1 MSGVSFRCFF
11 KRSIAIWP
19 CASRPFAAGMGRLKE
34 VKEAQ
39 RARRHALTVH
49 SLGANLGRVSF
60 LVLPIASSHVPLAG
74 GNLLAALC
82 VSYAWCGVR

>member
-1 MSGVSFRCFF
+1 
-11 KRSIAIWP
+11 
-19 CASRPFAAGMGRLKE
+19 MGRLKE